1 MARKLGRPTQQKMA
15 MLKGQVSDLFWYGK
29 IETTLARGK
38 DVARLAE
45 KYLTV
50 AINSYEDQ
58 VEVTKKIKNSKDIIE
73 EVKVINDGPK
83 KLAARRYLMAHL
95 YDPQER
101 KLQGESRTE
110 YKLRTRDIKHPLI
123 EKIFKEYAPKYAARN
138 QENGQ
143 GGGYTRI
150 LKLGARRGDDAESVI
165 VELL

>member
-1 MARKLGRPTQQKMA
+1 
-15 MLKGQVSDLFWYGK
+15 MLKGQVSDLLWYGK

-50 AINSYEDQ
+50 AIKSYEDQ
-58 VEVTKKIKNSKDIIE
+58 VEVTKKVKNSKDVIE
-73 EVKVINDGPK
+73 EVKVINDGPR

-110 YKLRTRDIKHPLI
+110 YKLRTKDIKHPLI
-123 EKIFKEYAPKYAARN
+123 EKLFKEYAPKYAARN
-138 QENGQ
+138 QENNQ

-150 LKLGARRGDDAESVI
+150 LKLGQRRGDDAELVI